1 MERKINLFKA
11 VHPKADL
18 ICLEKEDV
26 CLPVPESVAGA
37 MVRAV
42 EELAD
47 ASSFRGYGPK
57 QGYDFLIESIVKHEF
72 QERGV
77 VLEKSEIFITEGT
90 QSNIGN
96 IGNLLR
102 HDNSIGIASLAY
114 PVYAAAS
121 IMCGRAGELQ
131 SDGRWNNVIYI
142 SCPRTKVSY
151 RRC

>member
-1 MERKINLFKA
+1 MALVNEHLLKLPDDYFSPVMERKINLFKA

-114 PVYAAAS
+114 PVYAAAC
-121 IMCGRAGELQ
+121 ICA
-131 SDGRWNNVIYI
+131 DGL
-142 SCPRTKVSY
+142 PHFH
-151 RRC
+151 RRP

>member
-1 MERKINLFKA
+1 MALVNEHLLKLPDDYFSPVMERKINLFKA

-57 QGYDFLIESIVKHEF
+57 QGMTS
-72 QERGV
+72 
-77 VLEKSEIFITEGT
+77 
-90 QSNIGN
+90 
-96 IGNLLR
+96 
-102 HDNSIGIASLAY
+102 
-114 PVYAAAS
+114 
-121 IMCGRAGELQ
+121 
-131 SDGRWNNVIYI
+131 
-142 SCPRTKVSY
+142 
-151 RRC
+151 